1 MQLGIQNKVA
11 VVTGATQG
19 IGYAIASTLLAEGAT
34 VVVNGRRSDQVDQ
47 AVARL
52 KAEHG
57 DAAPVQGVVADLASA
72 AGCNVLL
79 AQVPACDILVNNA
92 AVFETA
98 DFFEIADDTW
108 DTYWAVN
115 IMAGMRLARS
125 YLPAMADKA
134 WGRVVFIGSECGIS
148 TPPDMLHYATTKTAL
163 LGLSRGMA
171 KRMAGTGVTVNA
183 VLPGPTLSE
192 GVEAMLQD
200 EIRRTGKSIE
210 EQGAALVKAMR
221 PSSITERF
229 QTAQEVANLV
239 AYTCSSLAS
248 GTTGAALR
256 ADGGVADTPF

>member
-19 IGYAIASTLLAEGAT
+19 IGYAIASTLLAEGVT

-57 DAAPVQGVVADLASA
+57 AAAPVQGVVADLASA

-125 YLPAMADKA
+125 YLPAMAGKA
-134 WGRVVFIGSECGIS
+134 
-148 TPPDMLHYATTKTAL
+148 TPAVTAL
-163 LGLSRGMA
+163 T
-171 KRMAGTGVTVNA
+171 KAGVAHTLHEYDHTAAPDVGSIFQSENTA
-183 VLPGPTLSE
+183 ACRKLPGSLKK
-192 GVEAMLQD
+192 VAR
-200 EIRRTGKSIE
+200 I
-210 EQGAALVKAMR
+210 MR
-221 PSSITERF
+221 GRW
-229 QTAQEVANLV
+229 
-239 AYTCSSLAS
+239 SLAPTQICACVLS
-248 GTTGAALR
+248 SAMATMSVGVSPTTTDFPTTNASR
-256 ADGGVADTPF
+256 R